1 MVKRGACLPVIN
13 MMRHLVVPN
22 REVEAVLGHVRARG
36 WGSLSHRVFSSEDG
50 HSRLIPLDTG
60 APLELP
66 SALEYP
72 IEMHE
77 GVPDEK
83 IETDWLSLLASEVS
97 QQTIQEKGESW
108 PSNHEFV
115 GDLMIVRIDDEV
127 AQFTDSIARAKL
139 GAHPHIRLLL
149 ADEGVEGEFRIRQLK
164 PIGAR
169 LADRVLAGP
178 SLEFAPPE
186 LLTTE
191 VAVKESGRV
200 IRCDPTKAYF
210 STKLQTE
217 RLETLALARE
227 LREEIGRPL
236 RIADPFCGVGPA
248 LATLLAEA
256 DLVSDLLATDLNPD
270 AVKLLMSN
278 LSKWDRRTYPEGA
291 IELQRI
297 HENRLVGMANALT
310 LCDNSEIAG
319 KWDLVLVN
327 LPHRTIE
334 FLPAII
340 PLVDRTSPS
349 MIRGRVIVEESEI
362 EQANQTIR
370 AILPDLMP
378 DKPQPSL
385 KIKRDYSASLRLCS
399 FEAWVRQEETN

>member
-1 MVKRGACLPVIN
+1 

-22 REVEAVLGHVRARG
+22 REVEAVLGHIRARG
-36 WGSLSHRVFSSEDG
+36 WGSLSHRVFSSKDG
-50 HSRLIPLDTG
+50 YSRLIPLDPG

-66 SALEYP
+66 TTLEYP

-77 GVPDEK
+77 GLPDEK
-83 IETDWLSLLASEVS
+83 METNWLTLLSSEIGEEIIE
-97 QQTIQEKGESW
+97 EKGEAW
-108 PSNHEFV
+108 PSNHEFI
-115 GDLMIVRIDDEV
+115 GDLMIVRIDEEV
-127 AQFTDSIARAKL
+127 SEYTDSIARAKL

-149 ADEGVEGEFRIRQLK
+149 ADDGVEGEFRIRQLR
-164 PIGAR
+164 PIAAR
-169 LADRVLAGP
+169 LSDRILAGP
-178 SLEFAPPE
+178 TLEFAPPE

-200 IRCDPTKAYF
+200 IRCDPVRAYF

-217 RLETLALARE
+217 RLETLALAKE
-227 LREEIGRPL
+227 LREELGRPL
-236 RIADPFCGVGPA
+236 RVADPFCGVGPA
-248 LATLLAEA
+248 LATLLGEPE
-256 DLVSDLLATDLNPD
+256 LVSDLLATDLNPN
-270 AVKLLMSN
+270 AIELLMTN
-278 LSKWDRRTYPEGA
+278 LSKWDRRPYPEGA
-291 IELQRI
+291 IELQQV
-297 HENRLVGMANALT
+297 HENRLVGLADALT
-310 LCDNSEIAG
+310 LSENQEIAG

-340 PLVDRTSPS
+340 PILDRSSPS

-370 AILPDLMP
+370 AMLPDLIP

-385 KIKRDYSASLRLCS
+385 KIKRDYSSSLRLCS
-399 FEAWVRQEETN
+399 FEAWVSEEVRN

>member
-1 MVKRGACLPVIN
+1 

-22 REVEAVLGHVRARG
+22 REVEAVLGHIRARG

-50 HSRLIPLDTG
+50 YSRLIPLDPG

-66 SALEYP
+66 TTLEYP

-77 GVPDEK
+77 GLPDEK
-83 IETDWLSLLASEVS
+83 METNWLTLLSSEIGEGIIEK
-97 QQTIQEKGESW
+97 KGEAW
-108 PSNHEFV
+108 PSNHEFI
-115 GDLMIVRIDDEV
+115 GDLMIVRIDEEV
-127 AQFTDSIARAKL
+127 SEYTDSIARAKL

-149 ADEGVEGEFRIRQLK
+149 ADDGVEGEFRIRQLR
-164 PIGAR
+164 PIGVR
-169 LADRVLAGP
+169 LSDRILAGP
-178 SLEFAPPE
+178 TLEFAPPE

-200 IRCDPTKAYF
+200 IRCDPVRAYF

-217 RLETLALARE
+217 RLETLALAKE
-227 LREEIGRPL
+227 LREELGRPL

-248 LATLLAEA
+248 LATLLGESN
-256 DLVSDLLATDLNPD
+256 LVSDLLATDLNPN
-270 AVKLLMSN
+270 AIELLMTN
-278 LSKWDRRTYPEGA
+278 LSKWDRRPYPEGA
-291 IELQRI
+291 IELQQV
-297 HENRLVGMANALT
+297 HENRLVGLADALT
-310 LCDNSEIAG
+310 LSENQEITG

-340 PLVDRTSPS
+340 PLLDRSSPS

-370 AILPDLMP
+370 AMLPNLMP

-385 KIKRDYSASLRLCS
+385 KIKRDYSSSLRLCS
-399 FEAWVRQEETN
+399 FEAWVSEEVRN

>member
-1 MVKRGACLPVIN
+1 

-36 WGSLSHRVFSSEDG
+36 WGSVSHRVFSSDDG
-50 HSRLIPLDTG
+50 LSRLIPLDVG

-66 SALEYP
+66 KALEYR
-72 IEMHE
+72 IVMHE

-83 IETDWLSLLASEVS
+83 IETDWLALLATEVDET
-97 QQTIQEKGESW
+97 TIEHMGDAW

-115 GDLMIVRIDDEV
+115 GDMMIVRIDDQV
-127 AQFTDSIARAKL
+127 AEFTDSIARAKL

-149 ADEGVEGEFRIRQLK
+149 ADDGVEGEFRIRQLK

-169 LADRVLAGP
+169 LADRILAGP
-178 SLEFAPPE
+178 SLELAPPE
-186 LLTTE
+186 LLSTE

-217 RLETLALARE
+217 RLETLALAKE
-227 LREEIGRPL
+227 LREELGRPL
-236 RIADPFCGVGPA
+236 KIADPFCGVGPA
-248 LATLLAEA
+248 LATLLGESN
-256 DLVSDLLATDLNPD
+256 LVSDLLATDLNPD
-270 AVKLLMSN
+270 AVKLLISN
-278 LSKWDRRTYPEGA
+278 LSKWDRRQYPEGA
-291 IELQRI
+291 IELQQV
-297 HENRLVGMANALT
+297 HENRLVGLADALT
-310 LCDNSEIAG
+310 LAENQEIAG

-334 FLPAII
+334 FLPKII
-340 PLVDRTSPS
+340 PLLDRSSPS
-349 MIRGRVIVEESEI
+349 MIRGRVIVEESGI

-370 AILPDLMP
+370 SMLPNLMP

-385 KIKRDYSASLRLCS
+385 KIKRDYSTSLRLCS
-399 FEAWVRQEETN
+399 FHAWIASE

>member
-1 MVKRGACLPVIN
+1 

-22 REVEAVLGHVRARG
+22 REVEAVLGHIRARG

-50 HSRLIPLDTG
+50 YSRLIPLDPG

-66 SALEYP
+66 TTLEYP

-77 GVPDEK
+77 GLPDEK
-83 IETDWLSLLASEVS
+83 METNWLTLLSSEIGEGIIEK
-97 QQTIQEKGESW
+97 KGEAW
-108 PSNHEFV
+108 PSNHEFI
-115 GDLMIVRIDDEV
+115 GDLMIVRIDEEV
-127 AQFTDSIARAKL
+127 SEYTDSIARAKL

-149 ADEGVEGEFRIRQLK
+149 ADDGVEGEFRIRQLR
-164 PIGAR
+164 PIGVR
-169 LADRVLAGP
+169 LSDRILTGP
-178 SLEFAPPE
+178 TLEFAPSE

-191 VAVKESGRV
+191 VAIKESGRV
-200 IRCDPTKAYF
+200 IRCDPVRAYF

-217 RLETLALARE
+217 RLETLALAKE
-227 LREEIGRPL
+227 LREELARPL

-248 LATLLAEA
+248 LATLLGESN
-256 DLVSDLLATDLNPD
+256 LVSDLLATDLNPN
-270 AVKLLMSN
+270 AIKLLMTN
-278 LSKWDRRTYPEGA
+278 LSKWDRRPYPEGA
-291 IELQRI
+291 IELQQV
-297 HENRLVGMANALT
+297 HENRLVGLADALT
-310 LCDNSEIAG
+310 LSENQEITG

-340 PLVDRTSPS
+340 PLLDRSSPS

-370 AILPDLMP
+370 AMLPNLMP

-385 KIKRDYSASLRLCS
+385 KIKRDYSSSLRLCS
-399 FEAWVRQEETN
+399 FEAWVSEEVRN

>member
-1 MVKRGACLPVIN
+1 

-22 REVEAVLGHVRARG
+22 REVEAVLGHIRARG
-36 WGSLSHRVFSSEDG
+36 WGSLSHRVFSSKDG
-50 HSRLIPLDTG
+50 YSRLIPLDPG

-66 SALEYP
+66 TTLEYP

-77 GVPDEK
+77 GLPDEK
-83 IETDWLSLLASEVS
+83 METNWLTLLSSEIGEEIIE
-97 QQTIQEKGESW
+97 EKGEAW
-108 PSNHEFV
+108 PSNHEFI
-115 GDLMIVRIDDEV
+115 GDLMIVRIDEEV
-127 AQFTDSIARAKL
+127 SEYTDSIARAKL

-149 ADEGVEGEFRIRQLK
+149 ADDGVEGEFRIRQLR
-164 PIGAR
+164 PIAAR
-169 LADRVLAGP
+169 LSDRILAGP
-178 SLEFAPPE
+178 TLEFAPPE

-200 IRCDPTKAYF
+200 IRCDPVRAYF

-217 RLETLALARE
+217 RLETLALAKE
-227 LREEIGRPL
+227 LREELGRPL
-236 RIADPFCGVGPA
+236 RVADPFCGVGPA
-248 LATLLAEA
+248 LATLLGEPE
-256 DLVSDLLATDLNPD
+256 LVSDLLATDLNPN
-270 AVKLLMSN
+270 AIELLMTN
-278 LSKWDRRTYPEGA
+278 LSKWDRRPYPEGA
-291 IELQRI
+291 IELQQV
-297 HENRLVGMANALT
+297 HENRLVGLADALT
-310 LCDNSEIAG
+310 LSENQEITG

-340 PLVDRTSPS
+340 PILDRSSPS

-370 AILPDLMP
+370 AMLPDLIS

-385 KIKRDYSASLRLCS
+385 KIKREYSSSLRLCS
-399 FEAWVRQEETN
+399 FEAWVSEEVRN

>member
-1 MVKRGACLPVIN
+1 

-22 REVEAVLGHVRARG
+22 REVEAVLGHIRARG

-50 HSRLIPLDTG
+50 YSRLIPLDPG

-66 SALEYP
+66 TTLEYP

-77 GVPDEK
+77 GLPDEK
-83 IETDWLSLLASEVS
+83 METNWLTLLSSEIGEGIIE
-97 QQTIQEKGESW
+97 EKGEAW
-108 PSNHEFV
+108 PSNHEFI
-115 GDLMIVRIDDEV
+115 GDLMIVRIDEEV
-127 AQFTDSIARAKL
+127 SKYTDSIARAKL

-149 ADEGVEGEFRIRQLK
+149 ADDGVEGEFRIRQLR

-169 LADRVLAGP
+169 LSDRILAGP
-178 SLEFAPPE
+178 TLEFAPPE

-200 IRCDPTKAYF
+200 IRCDPVRAYF

-217 RLETLALARE
+217 RLETLALAKE
-227 LREEIGRPL
+227 LREQIGRPL
-236 RIADPFCGVGPA
+236 RVADPFCGVGPA
-248 LATLLAEA
+248 LATLLGEPK
-256 DLVSDLLATDLNPD
+256 LVSDILATDLNPN
-270 AVKLLMSN
+270 AIELLMTN
-278 LSKWDRRTYPEGA
+278 LSKWDRRPYPEGA
-291 IELQRI
+291 IELQQV
-297 HENRLVGMANALT
+297 HENRLVGLADALT
-310 LCDNSEIAG
+310 LSENQEIAG

-334 FLPAII
+334 FLPSII
-340 PLVDRTSPS
+340 PLLDRSSPS

-370 AILPDLMP
+370 AMLPNLMP
-378 DKPQPSL
+378 VKPQPSL
-385 KIKRDYSASLRLCS
+385 KIKRDYSSSLRLCS
-399 FEAWVRQEETN
+399 FEAWVSEEVRN

>member
-1 MVKRGACLPVIN
+1 

-22 REVEAVLGHVRARG
+22 REVEAVLGHIRARG

-50 HSRLIPLDTG
+50 YSRLIPLDPG

-66 SALEYP
+66 TTLEYP

-77 GVPDEK
+77 GLPDEK
-83 IETDWLSLLASEVS
+83 METNWLTLLSSEIGEGIIE
-97 QQTIQEKGESW
+97 EKGEAW
-108 PSNHEFV
+108 PSNHEFI
-115 GDLMIVRIDDEV
+115 GDLMIVRIDEEV
-127 AQFTDSIARAKL
+127 SEYTGSIARAKL

-149 ADEGVEGEFRIRQLK
+149 ADDGVEGEFRIRQLR

-169 LADRVLAGP
+169 LSDRILAGP
-178 SLEFAPPE
+178 TLEFAPPE

-200 IRCDPTKAYF
+200 IRCDPVRAYF

-217 RLETLALARE
+217 RLETLALAKE

-236 RIADPFCGVGPA
+236 RVADPFCGVGPA
-248 LATLLAEA
+248 LATLLGEPK
-256 DLVSDLLATDLNPD
+256 LVSDILATDLNPN
-270 AVKLLMSN
+270 AIELLITN
-278 LSKWDRRTYPEGA
+278 LSKWDRRPYPEGA
-291 IELQRI
+291 IELQQV
-297 HENRLVGMANALT
+297 HENRLVGLADALT
-310 LCDNSEIAG
+310 LSENLEIAG

-334 FLPAII
+334 FLPSII
-340 PLVDRTSPS
+340 PLLDRSSPS

-370 AILPDLMP
+370 AMLPNLMP

-385 KIKRDYSASLRLCS
+385 KIKRDYSSSLRLCS
-399 FEAWVRQEETN
+399 FEAWVSEEVRN

>member
-1 MVKRGACLPVIN
+1 

-22 REVEAVLGHVRARG
+22 REVEAVLGHIRARG
-36 WGSLSHRVFSSEDG
+36 WGSLSHRVFSSKDG
-50 HSRLIPLDTG
+50 YSRLIPLDPG

-66 SALEYP
+66 TTLEYP

-77 GVPDEK
+77 GLPDEK
-83 IETDWLSLLASEVS
+83 METNWLTLLSSEIGEEIIE
-97 QQTIQEKGESW
+97 EKGEAW
-108 PSNHEFV
+108 PSNHEFI
-115 GDLMIVRIDDEV
+115 GDLMIVRIDEEV
-127 AQFTDSIARAKL
+127 SEYTDSIARAKL

-149 ADEGVEGEFRIRQLK
+149 ADDGVEGEFRIRQLR
-164 PIGAR
+164 PIAAR
-169 LADRVLAGP
+169 LSDRILAGP
-178 SLEFAPPE
+178 TLEFAPPE

-200 IRCDPTKAYF
+200 IRCDPVRAYF

-217 RLETLALARE
+217 RLETLALAKE
-227 LREEIGRPL
+227 LREELGRPL
-236 RIADPFCGVGPA
+236 RVADPFCGVGPA
-248 LATLLAEA
+248 LATLLGEPE
-256 DLVSDLLATDLNPD
+256 LVSDLLATDLNPN
-270 AVKLLMSN
+270 AIELLMTN
-278 LSKWDRRTYPEGA
+278 LSKWDRRPYPEGA
-291 IELQRI
+291 IELQQV
-297 HENRLVGMANALT
+297 HENRLVGLADALT
-310 LCDNSEIAG
+310 LSENQEIAG

-340 PLVDRTSPS
+340 PLLDRSSPS

-370 AILPDLMP
+370 AMLPDLIS

-385 KIKRDYSASLRLCS
+385 KIKRDYSSSLRLCS
-399 FEAWVRQEETN
+399 FEAWVSEEVRN

>member
-1 MVKRGACLPVIN
+1 
-13 MMRHLVVPN
+13 MRHLVVPN

-36 WGSLSHRVFSSEDG
+36 WGSVSHRVFSSEDG
-50 HSRLIPLDTG
+50 LSRLIPLDVG

-66 SALEYP
+66 TALEYA
-72 IEMHE
+72 IVMHE

-83 IETDWLSLLASEVS
+83 IETDWLALLASEVDEV
-97 QQTIQEKGESW
+97 TIEEMGDAW

-115 GDLMIVRIDDEV
+115 GDMMIVRIDDQV

-149 ADEGVEGEFRIRQLK
+149 ADDGVEGEFRIRQLK

-169 LADRVLAGP
+169 LADRILAGP

-200 IRCDPTKAYF
+200 IQCDPTKAYF

-217 RLETLALARE
+217 RLETLALAKE
-227 LREEIGRPL
+227 LREELGRPL

-248 LATLLAEA
+248 LATLLAEPN
-256 DLVSDLLATDLNPD
+256 LVSDLLATDLNPD
-270 AVKLLMSN
+270 AVKLLMTN
-278 LSKWDRRTYPEGA
+278 LSKWDRRPYPKGA
-291 IELQRI
+291 IELQQV
-297 HENRLVGMANALT
+297 HENRLVGLANALT
-310 LCDNSEIAG
+310 LSEDQKIAG

-334 FLPAII
+334 FLPEII
-340 PLVDRTSPS
+340 PLLDRTSPS
-349 MIRGRVIVEESEI
+349 MIRGRAIVEESEI
-362 EQANQTIR
+362 EQANEL
-370 AILPDLMP
+370 ILSSLPKLMP

-399 FEAWVRQEETN
+399 FHAWIASE

>member
-1 MVKRGACLPVIN
+1 

-36 WGSLSHRVFSSEDG
+36 WGSVNHRVFSSDDG
-50 HSRLIPLDTG
+50 LSRLIPLDVG

-66 SALEYP
+66 KALEYP
-72 IEMHE
+72 IVMYE

-83 IETDWLSLLASEVS
+83 IETNWLALLATEVDET
-97 QQTIQEKGESW
+97 TIEQMGDAW

-115 GDLMIVRIDDEV
+115 GDMMIVRIDDQV
-127 AQFTDSIARAKL
+127 AQFSDSIARAKL

-149 ADEGVEGEFRIRQLK
+149 ADDGVEGEFRIRQLK

-169 LADRVLAGP
+169 LADRILAGP

-217 RLETLALARE
+217 RLETLALAKE
-227 LREEIGRPL
+227 LREELGRPL
-236 RIADPFCGVGPA
+236 KIADPFCGVGPA
-248 LATLLAEA
+248 LATLLGESN
-256 DLVSDLLATDLNPD
+256 LVSDLLATDLNPD

-278 LSKWDRRTYPEGA
+278 LSKWDRRQYPEGA
-291 IELQRI
+291 IELQQV
-297 HENRLVGMANALT
+297 HENRLVGLADALT
-310 LCDNSEIAG
+310 LAENQEIAG
-319 KWDLVLVN
+319 KWNLVLVN

-340 PLVDRTSPS
+340 PLLDRSSPS

-370 AILPDLMP
+370 SMLPNLMP

-385 KIKRDYSASLRLCS
+385 KIKRDYSTSLRLCS
-399 FEAWVRQEETN
+399 FHAWIASE

>member
-1 MVKRGACLPVIN
+1 

-36 WGSLSHRVFSSEDG
+36 WGSVSHRVFSSDDG
-50 HSRLIPLDTG
+50 LSRLIPLDVGT
-60 APLELP
+60 PLELP
-66 SALEYP
+66 KPLEYP
-72 IEMHE
+72 IVMHE

-83 IETDWLSLLASEVS
+83 IETDWLALLASEVDEA
-97 QQTIQEKGESW
+97 TIEKMGDAW

-115 GDLMIVRIDDEV
+115 GDMMIVRIDDQV
-127 AQFTDSIARAKL
+127 AEFTDSIARAKL

-149 ADEGVEGEFRIRQLK
+149 ADDGVEGEFRIRQLK
-164 PIGAR
+164 PIGGR
-169 LADRVLAGP
+169 LADRILAGP

-186 LLTTE
+186 LLSTE

-217 RLETLALARE
+217 RLETLALAKE
-227 LREEIGRPL
+227 LREELGRPL
-236 RIADPFCGVGPA
+236 KIADPFCGVGPA
-248 LATLLAEA
+248 LATLLGESN
-256 DLVSDLLATDLNPD
+256 LVSDLLATDLNPD

-278 LSKWDRRTYPEGA
+278 LSKWDRRQYPEGA
-291 IELQRI
+291 IELQQV
-297 HENRLVGMANALT
+297 HENRLVGLADALT
-310 LCDNSEIAG
+310 LAENQEIAG

-334 FLPAII
+334 FIPKII
-340 PLVDRTSPS
+340 PLLDRSSPS

-370 AILPDLMP
+370 SMLPNLMP

-399 FEAWVRQEETN
+399 FHAWIASE

>member
-1 MVKRGACLPVIN
+1 
-13 MMRHLVVPN
+13 MRHLVVPN

-36 WGSLSHRVFSSEDG
+36 WGSVSHRVFSSDDG
-50 HSRLIPLDTG
+50 LSRLIPLDVG

-66 SALEYP
+66 KALEYR
-72 IEMHE
+72 IVMHE

-83 IETDWLSLLASEVS
+83 IETDWLALLATEVDET
-97 QQTIQEKGESW
+97 TIEHMGDAW

-115 GDLMIVRIDDEV
+115 GDMMIVRIDDQV
-127 AQFTDSIARAKL
+127 AEFTDSIARAKL

-149 ADEGVEGEFRIRQLK
+149 ADDGVEGEFRIRQLK

-169 LADRVLAGP
+169 LADRILAGP
-178 SLEFAPPE
+178 SLELAPPE
-186 LLTTE
+186 LLSTE

-217 RLETLALARE
+217 RLETLALAKE
-227 LREEIGRPL
+227 LREELGRPL
-236 RIADPFCGVGPA
+236 KIADPFCGVGPA
-248 LATLLAEA
+248 LATLLGESN
-256 DLVSDLLATDLNPD
+256 LVSDLLATDLNPD
-270 AVKLLMSN
+270 AVKLLISN
-278 LSKWDRRTYPEGA
+278 LSKWDRRQYPEGA
-291 IELQRI
+291 IELQQV
-297 HENRLVGMANALT
+297 HENRLVGLADALT
-310 LCDNSEIAG
+310 LAENQEIAG

-340 PLVDRTSPS
+340 PLLDRSSPS
-349 MIRGRVIVEESEI
+349 MIRGRVIVEESGI

-370 AILPDLMP
+370 SMLPNLMP

-385 KIKRDYSASLRLCS
+385 KIKRDYSTSLRLCS
-399 FEAWVRQEETN
+399 FHAWIASE

>member
-1 MVKRGACLPVIN
+1 

-36 WGSLSHRVFSSEDG
+36 WGSVSHRVFSSDDG
-50 HSRLIPLDTG
+50 LSRLIPLDVG

-66 SALEYP
+66 KALEYP
-72 IEMHE
+72 IVMHE

-83 IETDWLSLLASEVS
+83 IETDWLALLATEVDET
-97 QQTIQEKGESW
+97 TIEHMGDAW

-115 GDLMIVRIDDEV
+115 GDMMIVRIDDQV
-127 AQFTDSIARAKL
+127 AEFTDSIARAKL

-149 ADEGVEGEFRIRQLK
+149 ADDGVEGEFRIRQLK

-169 LADRVLAGP
+169 LADRILAGP

-217 RLETLALARE
+217 RLETLALAKE
-227 LREEIGRPL
+227 LREELGRPL
-236 RIADPFCGVGPA
+236 KIADPFCGVGPA
-248 LATLLAEA
+248 LATLLGESN
-256 DLVSDLLATDLNPD
+256 LVSDLLATDLNPD

-278 LSKWDRRTYPEGA
+278 LSKWDRRQYPEGA
-291 IELQRI
+291 IELQQV
-297 HENRLVGMANALT
+297 HENRLVGLADALT
-310 LCDNSEIAG
+310 LAENQEIAG

-334 FLPAII
+334 FLPEII
-340 PLVDRTSPS
+340 PLLDRSSAS

-370 AILPDLMP
+370 SMLPNLMP

-385 KIKRDYSASLRLCS
+385 KIKRDYSSSLRLCS
-399 FEAWVRQEETN
+399 FEAWVSEEVRN

>member
-1 MVKRGACLPVIN
+1 

-22 REVEAVLGHVRARG
+22 REVEAVLGHIRARG
-36 WGSLSHRVFSSEDG
+36 WGSLSHRVFSSKDG
-50 HSRLIPLDTG
+50 YSRLIPLDPG

-66 SALEYP
+66 TTLEYP

-77 GVPDEK
+77 GLPDEK
-83 IETDWLSLLASEVS
+83 METNWLTLLSSEIGEEIIE
-97 QQTIQEKGESW
+97 EKGEAW
-108 PSNHEFV
+108 PSNHEFI
-115 GDLMIVRIDDEV
+115 GDLMIVRIDEEV
-127 AQFTDSIARAKL
+127 SEYTDSIARAKL

-149 ADEGVEGEFRIRQLK
+149 ADDGVEGEFRIRQLR
-164 PIGAR
+164 PIAAR
-169 LADRVLAGP
+169 LSDRILAGP
-178 SLEFAPPE
+178 TLEFAPPE

-200 IRCDPTKAYF
+200 IRCDPVRAYF

-217 RLETLALARE
+217 RLETLALAKE
-227 LREEIGRPL
+227 LREELGRPL
-236 RIADPFCGVGPA
+236 RVADPFCGVGPA
-248 LATLLAEA
+248 LATLLGEPE
-256 DLVSDLLATDLNPD
+256 LVSDLLATDLNPN
-270 AVKLLMSN
+270 AIELLMTN
-278 LSKWDRRTYPEGA
+278 LSKWDRRPYPEGA
-291 IELQRI
+291 IELQQV
-297 HENRLVGMANALT
+297 HENRLVGLADALT
-310 LCDNSEIAG
+310 LSENQEIAG

-340 PLVDRTSPS
+340 PILDRSSPS

-370 AILPDLMP
+370 AMLPDLIS

-385 KIKRDYSASLRLCS
+385 KIKRDYSSSLRLCS
-399 FEAWVRQEETN
+399 FEAWVSEEVRN

>member
-1 MVKRGACLPVIN
+1 

-22 REVEAVLGHVRARG
+22 REVEAVLGHIRARG

-50 HSRLIPLDTG
+50 YSRLIPLDPG

-66 SALEYP
+66 TTLEYP

-77 GVPDEK
+77 GLPDEK
-83 IETDWLSLLASEVS
+83 METNWLTLLSSEIGEGIIE
-97 QQTIQEKGESW
+97 EKGEAW
-108 PSNHEFV
+108 PSNHEFI
-115 GDLMIVRIDDEV
+115 GDLMIVRIDEEV
-127 AQFTDSIARAKL
+127 SEYTDSIARAKL

-149 ADEGVEGEFRIRQLK
+149 ADDGVEGEFRIRQLR

-169 LADRVLAGP
+169 LSDRILAGP
-178 SLEFAPPE
+178 TLEFAPPE

-200 IRCDPTKAYF
+200 IRCDPVRAYF

-217 RLETLALARE
+217 RLETLALAKE

-236 RIADPFCGVGPA
+236 RVADPFCGVGPA
-248 LATLLAEA
+248 LATLLGEPK
-256 DLVSDLLATDLNPD
+256 LVSDILATDLNPN
-270 AVKLLMSN
+270 AIELLITN
-278 LSKWDRRTYPEGA
+278 LSKWDRRPYPEGA
-291 IELQRI
+291 IELQQV
-297 HENRLVGMANALT
+297 HENRLVGLADALT
-310 LCDNSEIAG
+310 LSENLEIAG

-340 PLVDRTSPS
+340 PLLDRSSPS

-370 AILPDLMP
+370 AMLPNLMP

-385 KIKRDYSASLRLCS
+385 KIKRDYSSSLRLCS
-399 FEAWVRQEETN
+399 FEAWVSEEVRN

>member
-1 MVKRGACLPVIN
+1 

-22 REVEAVLGHVRARG
+22 REVEAVLGHIRARG

-50 HSRLIPLDTG
+50 YSRLIPLDPG

-66 SALEYP
+66 TTLEYP

-77 GVPDEK
+77 GLPDEK
-83 IETDWLSLLASEVS
+83 METNWLTLLSSEIGEGIIE
-97 QQTIQEKGESW
+97 EKGEAW
-108 PSNHEFV
+108 PSNHEFI
-115 GDLMIVRIDDEV
+115 GDLMIVRIDEEV
-127 AQFTDSIARAKL
+127 SEYTGSIARAKL

-149 ADEGVEGEFRIRQLK
+149 ADDGVEGEFRIRQLR

-169 LADRVLAGP
+169 LSDRILAGP
-178 SLEFAPPE
+178 TLEFAPPE

-200 IRCDPTKAYF
+200 IRCDPVRAYF

-217 RLETLALARE
+217 RLETLALAKE
-227 LREEIGRPL
+227 LREELGRPL
-236 RIADPFCGVGPA
+236 RVADPFCGVGPA
-248 LATLLAEA
+248 LATLLGEPK
-256 DLVSDLLATDLNPD
+256 LVSDILATDLNPN
-270 AVKLLMSN
+270 AIELLMTN
-278 LSKWDRRTYPEGA
+278 LSKWDRRPYPEGA
-291 IELQRI
+291 IELQQV
-297 HENRLVGMANALT
+297 HENRLVGLADALT
-310 LCDNSEIAG
+310 LSENQEIAG

-334 FLPAII
+334 FLPSII
-340 PLVDRTSPS
+340 PLLDRSSPS

-370 AILPDLMP
+370 AMLPNLMP

-385 KIKRDYSASLRLCS
+385 KIKRDYSSSLRLCS
-399 FEAWVRQEETN
+399 FEAWVSEEVRN